1 MGPCHNFAFSDEGCI
16 YTWGLGSYGQL
27 GSGNLSLKQSTPTS
41 INGGGPDDD
50 WLNQSQVNIRTPT
63 TPGGNFTESPRKSV
77 TVGATNRFQELG
89 GIFPRHRVKKYL
101 PNIVVNLWF
110 DSSFIL
116 VSKRI
121 ILYEVSHL
129 D

>member
-1 MGPCHNFAFSDEGCI
+1 MTVGPCHNFAFSEEGCI

-27 GSGNLSLKQSTPTS
+27 GSGNLTLKQSTPIS

-50 WLNQSQVNIRTPT
+50 WLNQSQVIRTPT
-63 TPGGNFTESPRKSV
+63 TPGGNFTESPRKS
-77 TVGATNRFQELG
+77 ATTANRFQELG
-89 GIFPRHRVKKYL
+89 GILPRHRVKKYL

-116 VSKRI
+116 VSKR
-121 ILYEVSHL
+121 E
-129 D
+129 